1 MPKLEKKLISVQK
14 GLSVAEVEYR
24 YQQNLV
30 NYDTSVA
37 TKTVKEIVID
47 NILTLFNIINLILAS
62 SIILVGSFKNL
73 AFMGIII
80 ANTLISIFQQL
91 RSKNTLDKLRVVA
104 ESKILTRREGV
115 DHYLDL
121 NEIVKDDII
130 LLRAGNQV
138 VVDSFLRS
146 GNVEVD
152 ESFVTGESETVY
164 KEVGDQLLSGSF
176 IVSGE
181 AICQVEHIGNENY
194 TAKISSSTKY
204 IKAVSSEI
212 MRSLNKIVQYISIFI
227 LPIAILL
234 FYRQLY
240 IDNNTVANAVVNTTA
255 ALIGMIPEGLVL
267 LTSTVLAVSVYTLSK
282 KKVLVQDLYCIETL
296 ARVDVLCLDKT
307 GTITEG
313 QMEVV
318 GEENF
323 SKKDLGGIIS
333 FICSETKD
341 QNPTAIALRKKYTES
356 ISEKAK
362 KVLPFTSKNKY
373 SGVILEND
381 ITYLVGAPEFI
392 LDAELQEKYRKKI
405 TDYSQKYRLLVLV
418 EKEKDKSEVLGF
430 VFLQDKIRENARKT
444 LEYFK
449 RQGVSLKIISG
460 DHPLTV
466 KNIAERAGLSHLKE
480 IDATC
485 LKDEENIIEAVEKYN
500 IFGRVTPEQKKDL
513 VIALQNLG
521 HIVAMT
527 GDGVNDVLALKEAD
541 CSIAMASGSD
551 ATKNV
556 SQLVLLDSDFSSM
569 PYIVKEGRRTINNI
583 ERSASLFLVKTVYA
597 SILAVLFIFI
607 DQPYPF
613 IPIQLTLASISTIG
627 IPSFILSFEPNN
639 EIVKGAFL
647 TNVLKRAVPPAF
659 IIVFNIIVIT
669 ILNLLFHM
677 TYEQASTLS
686 VFMTGMVMFMLLC
699 KICKPLNKLRTSL
712 IVSMFTIFILGFV
725 GMRNVFSFSK
735 FNTPMAFIVLTLTLL
750 SYYFYHFFEVKFQVF
765 LRKID
770 KNKEKRKKNLLKKQ
784 ENT

>member
-480 IDATC
+480 IDAIC

>member
-1 MPKLEKKLISVQK
+1 M
-14 GLSVAEVEYR
+14 
-24 YQQNLV
+24 
-30 NYDTSVA
+30 
-37 TKTVKEIVID
+37 
-47 NILTLFNIINLILAS
+47 
-62 SIILVGSFKNL
+62 
-73 AFMGIII
+73 
-80 ANTLISIFQQL
+80 
-91 RSKNTLDKLRVVA
+91 
-104 ESKILTRREGV
+104 
-115 DHYLDL
+115 
-121 NEIVKDDII
+121 
-130 LLRAGNQV
+130 
-138 VVDSFLRS
+138 
-146 GNVEVD
+146 
-152 ESFVTGESETVY
+152 
-164 KEVGDQLLSGSF
+164 
-176 IVSGE
+176 
-181 AICQVEHIGNENY
+181 
-194 TAKISSSTKY
+194 
-204 IKAVSSEI
+204 
-212 MRSLNKIVQYISIFI
+212 
-227 LPIAILL
+227 
-234 FYRQLY
+234 
-240 IDNNTVANAVVNTTA
+240 
-255 ALIGMIPEGLVL
+255 
-267 LTSTVLAVSVYTLSK
+267 
-282 KKVLVQDLYCIETL
+282 

>member
-669 ILNLLFHM
+669 ILKLLFHM

>member
-356 ISEKAK
+356 ISEKSK